1 MILVESILGSGAYR
15 NSFRFFQDAAVRM
28 ENTLGCSPMDITKFS
43 ALGQRA
49 QDVALVNLK
58 KDEDYDDAPDEFIG
72 EKLTLTGITQQLPP
86 INTLSGISQS

>member
-1 MILVESILGSGAYR
+1 LSSVSVKEIILFYNSETSWGCSMILVESILGSGAYR

-72 EKLTLTGITQQLPP
+72 
-86 INTLSGISQS
+86 

>member
-1 MILVESILGSGAYR
+1 LTNSVSVEEIILFYNIGTSLGCSMIWVESILGSGAYR

-72 EKLTLTGITQQLPP
+72 
-86 INTLSGISQS
+86 